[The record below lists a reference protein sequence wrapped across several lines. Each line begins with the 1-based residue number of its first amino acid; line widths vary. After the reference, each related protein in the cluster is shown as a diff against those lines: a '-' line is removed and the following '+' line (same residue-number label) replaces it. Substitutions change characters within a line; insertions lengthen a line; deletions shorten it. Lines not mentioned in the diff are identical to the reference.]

1 MATDKIT
8 YIESSPLSGR
18 LTSEGVT
25 VDVQIYRFADLDERW
40 VLRVIDEQNTSMVWD
55 ATFATD
61 RDAYA
66 EFYRTRET
74 DEDGSFVELP
84 TLSTYH
90 LKSSPIEDLLRR
102 REIERLKKLRAWV
115 VTSRRNG
122 TAQSEHDNV
131 DHIIVCQK
139 AIRAIDDAIADE
151 KAMLQDGLESFEK
164 TAV

>member
-8 YIESSPLSGR
+8 DIETSPLSGR

-40 VLRVIDEQNTSMVWD
+40 VLRVIDEQNTSTVWD

-66 EFYRTRET
+66 EFYRTREI

-90 LKSSPIEDLLRR
+90 LKSNPREDLLRR

-115 VTSRRNG
+115 VTSRRSGN
-122 TAQSEHDNV
+122 AQSEHDNV
-131 DHIIVCQK
+131 EHIIVCQK

-151 KAMLQDGLESFEK
+151 KAMLEDGLESFEK
-164 TAV
+164 TPG